1 MTKKKF
7 FPRDS
12 SPSLLVR
19 HLVAVAVLAAVGIL
33 HADSLIPQ
41 GQYEETAL
49 AAVRSAKESV
59 HLFLYLFNVPAGR
72 ASGPGRLMEALID
85 ARRRGVDV
93 EVLLDAGDSPFDP
106 LDRNRAAVEALARG
120 GVAVAYADGR
130 VLHAKALVVDRK
142 TVILGSSNWT
152 SAAFESNWE
161 ADVVLTSTVAA
172 EALLA
177 RMATAPR
184 RAPPGTNAER
194 RVAVPADL
202 LSPSAVGALV
212 RRKDE
217 GGLDLY
223 LHFLRVG
230 LSTGA
235 FTPVDVPRA
244 VTALGYEDQG
254 PVANRRRLHKIFRRL
269 GAYGLVEVKE
279 TYGQDPAVRAR
290 PATSTATV
298 ALPEAYF
305 ARGWDRRLTLA
316 GKVFALLNHYYAE
329 RSPAA
334 PRWSQS
340 QVALAER
347 HGLTEWFLSRG
358 VVALRRENLVE
369 VDYDEQPT
377 PRDRERRPNIYTPG
391 AFVDPAERERDIQ
404 QLESR
409 YGAAAVKRAR
419 ALARLLYEDND
430 PRVMEKLIDLETRH
444 GRAAVAGAARL
455 LGRKKPDNPKRSY
468 PYFAGVAR
476 GLAGKTEAA
485 ER

>member
-1 MTKKKF
+1 MF
-7 FPRDS
+7 GFVPLH
-12 SPSLLVR
+12 LLFR
-19 HLVAVAVLAAVGIL
+19 RFVAVAVLAAVEIL
-33 HADSLIPQ
+33 HADSLVPQ
-41 GQYEETAL
+41 GRYEETAL

-120 GVAVAYADGR
+120 GVDVAYVDGKI
-130 VLHAKALVVDRK
+130 LHAKAVVVDRK

-152 SAAFESNWE
+152 SAAFESNVE
-161 ADVVLTSTVAA
+161 ADVVVTSTSVA
-172 EALLA
+172 EALLS
-177 RMATAPR
+177 RMATVPR

-194 RVAVPADL
+194 RVTVPADL

-235 FTPVDVPRA
+235 FAPVDVPRA

-269 GAYGLVEVKE
+269 DAYGLVEVKE

-290 PATSTATV
+290 PGASTATV
-298 ALPEAYF
+298 ALSDNYF
-305 ARGWDRRLTLA
+305 VWGWDRRLTLA
-316 GKVFALLNHYYAE
+316 GKVFALLSHYYAE
-329 RSPAA
+329 RSPAS

-340 QVALAER
+340 QVALADR
-347 HGLTEWFLSRG
+347 HGLTEWFVSRG

-369 VDYDEQPT
+369 VDYDDQPT
-377 PRDRERRPNIYTPG
+377 IADPRRRPNIYTPG
-391 AFVDPAERERDIQ
+391 AFVDPTERERDIRRM
-404 QLESR
+404 ESR
-409 YGAAAVKRAR
+409 YGAEAVKRAR

-430 PRVMEKLIDLETRH
+430 PRVVEKLIDLETHH
-444 GRAAVAGAARL
+444 GRAVLAEAARL